1 MREARDPESR
11 RHHANTAYRTT
22 TTKTAPA
29 AAPKGKT
36 TRSKKIE
43 RDPEPEVTE
52 DLDEPDELQEEGP
65 APTARK
71 PTRKATTTSK
81 TDSKPAPKAT
91 KATTTRA
98 TKAKAETEKAKP
110 VVEKAK
116 TTAEKVSVANEKA
129 KPATAKAKSST
140 EGGKTATQKTKS
152 TTEKKAE
159 PKLATQS
166 RATRATRATEA
177 KGKAPPLSPKKVTQV
192 SRAPARNTRTASDK
206 QTNKK
211 VQPRASNQ
219 PGRPRARRNISD
231 ENAVIPDLQPPED
244 DEFDEI
250 KVTQPKKVQK
260 PQAAPSKKV
269 EPAQDISHH
278 STPDLTRPTTPIE
291 QSRQAVKEGID
302 QNGEAPEEEPEEIPE
317 SESEVEEESKA
328 SGDELMG
335 PKTPMK
341 RTSPVEEIR
350 PASTRKDDA
359 DPLDIDG
366 PMKTPVR
373 RFAVLGTQ
381 KGTPQ
386 TQKPYCKPAVPM
398 SAQPMTV
405 ARARHR
411 AMVFPDLQ
419 PFSIDRS
426 RLAKADAENDPD
438 ETIVVEDLAERH
450 TEDKMDTTQDITED
464 SVIIV
469 RRSSPVLEKAHKT
482 PKPETVVWE
491 NVTIP
496 FDFDT
501 QPRDASQE
509 EMTDEE
515 LDTSIQQEGRPS
527 LDATVHLSE
536 FIDVKSLSESPEGES
551 DEKSPA
557 LEESLGY
564 NSSPHDLPSSAQAEE
579 ASEVEPALEESFI
592 TSPQVSGEAAHQ
604 PSSPSEDLTLPLP
617 TEEKRCDAAIEHE
630 LDKEKLDEATEE
642 SSVEKVT
649 PTEVAVDD
657 EDTAEIPSYARPTLA
672 SRRKS
677 LPAPADRDELLKAGD
692 RRRTDGASL
701 LRLGRTP
708 EKPKAS
714 VSNTPVAQEAKTP
727 STSAPSPADY
737 TPASKMLFAQTPSTS
752 VPQSVKR
759 TPAERFPGLPS
770 RQTYEEV
777 VDATPGEDV
786 AEQEPMTPQPA
797 QERFPGLPSRETYD
811 DNSAGQDKASI
822 FNATKTPQQP
832 EERFP
837 GLPSR
842 HTYEQESE
850 APEDIETPADW
861 DPATP
866 QPAERFPGLPSRQ
879 TYDELPSASGDETPV
894 RPEVELR
901 TPQTAERFPGLPSKR
916 SYEEHAKTAM
926 PQTRFQTPPPRSVK
940 RPATTQKP
948 VTSLRKVALK
958 ASATPMK
965 SKTPAKTPLKAA
977 AMTPGNEPM
986 TPHPAAPLRGVVALV
1001 EVFTSDGGNATPA
1014 FVVLLQRLGAKTTK
1028 NFSERVTHL
1037 VFKEGSPTTLQRLRV
1052 HNKQVAETGIG
1063 TEMFCVNSRWVS
1075 DCETEGRRMD
1085 EHYEEYAVDVE
1096 DVPRA
1101 GKRRRKSMEPSSLLN
1116 VGGSVI
1122 RDRKSSLGRLS
1133 LLGRTPMKMDSS
1145 PEEELQ
1151 KTITPV
1157 ADKENSIS
1165 GAESGED
1172 SPVTPAYLAAPD
1184 SLIQQ
1189 TAPLNR
1195 VRKLDFTNDELKVKK
1210 NRRLTSWDAG
1220 EF

>member
-1 MREARDPESR
+1 MKS
-11 RHHANTAYRTT
+11 TT
-22 TTKTAPA
+22 EGAKT
-29 AAPKGKT
+29 G
-36 TRSKKIE
+36 
-43 RDPEPEVTE
+43 
-52 DLDEPDELQEEGP
+52 
-65 APTARK
+65 
-71 PTRKATTTSK
+71 
-81 TDSKPAPKAT
+81 
-91 KATTTRA
+91 
-98 TKAKAETEKAKP
+98 TEKAKL
-110 VVEKAK
+110 
-116 TTAEKVSVANEKA
+116 
-129 KPATAKAKSST
+129 
-140 EGGKTATQKTKS
+140 

-192 SRAPARNTRTASDK
+192 SRAPARSTRTASDK
-206 QTNKK
+206 PATKK
-211 VQPRASNQ
+211 AQPQASTQ
-219 PGRPRARRNISD
+219 QGRPRARRNISD

-250 KVTQPKKVQK
+250 KVTQPKKAQK
-260 PQAAPSKKV
+260 PQAATSKNV
-269 EPAQDISHH
+269 EPVQDISRH
-278 STPDLTRPTTPIE
+278 STPILARPSTPIE
-291 QSRQAVKEGID
+291 HSREVED
-302 QNGEAPEEEPEEIPE
+302 EANDNHEETSDGEPEEIPE
-317 SESEVEEESKA
+317 SESEAEEESKA

-341 RTSPVEEIR
+341 RTSPVKETR
-350 PASTRKDDA
+350 HTSTRKDDA
-359 DPLDIDG
+359 SPMDIDG

-405 ARARHR
+405 ARAQHR
-411 AMVFPDLQ
+411 AMVFSQLQ
-419 PFSIDRS
+419 PFSIERNHP
-426 RLAKADAENDPD
+426 AKADAENDPD
-438 ETIVVEDLAERH
+438 ETIVVEDLAEKH
-450 TEDKMDTTQDITED
+450 TDDKMDTTQDISEE
-464 SVIIV
+464 SVIIA
-469 RRSSPVLEKAHKT
+469 RGSSPEFEKPRKT
-482 PKPETVVWE
+482 PKPETVMWE

-496 FDFDT
+496 FDFDAA
-501 QPRDASQE
+501 PRVVSEEEE
-509 EMTDEE
+509 EMAEQE
-515 LDTSIQQEGRPS
+515 LDTSIESEGRPS

-536 FIDVKSLSESPEGES
+536 FIDVKSLSESPERDS

-557 LEESLGY
+557 FEESLVHEPTPQ
-564 NSSPHDLPSSAQAEE
+564 NLPSNNQAEE
-579 ASEVEPALEESFI
+579 VSEVEPALEESVV
-592 TSPQVSGEAAHQ
+592 TSHQASGEAADQ
-604 PSSPSEDLTLPLP
+604 PSYPSEDLTLPLLAD
-617 TEEKRCDAAIEHE
+617 EKRDDAAMEPV
-630 LDKEKLDEATEE
+630 LDGEKLDEPTEE
-642 SSVEKVT
+642 SNFEKVT
-649 PTEVAVDD
+649 PTEAAVDD
-657 EDTAEIPSYARPTLA
+657 EDTPDVPSYAQPTLS

-708 EKPKAS
+708 QKPKAF

-737 TPASKMLFAQTPSTS
+737 TPASRMLFAQTPSTS

-759 TPAERFPGLPS
+759 TPAERFPGMPS
-770 RQTYEEV
+770 RQTYEDV
-777 VDATPGEDV
+777 TDATLDDDM
-786 AEQEPMTPQPA
+786 AEQEAMTPQPA

-811 DNSAGQDKASI
+811 DTSAGHDEESI
-822 FNATKTPQQP
+822 FNATKTPKQP

-850 APEDIETPADW
+850 APEEIETPAESG
-861 DPATP
+861 PGTP
-866 QPAERFPGLPSRQ
+866 QTAERFPGLPSRP
-879 TYDELPSASGDETPV
+879 TYDELPSAFGEVTPV
-894 RPEVELR
+894 RPEAELE

-926 PQTRFQTPPPRSVK
+926 PQTRFRTPPPRSVK

-948 VTSLRKVALK
+948 TVSLRKVALK

-965 SKTPAKTPLKAA
+965 SNTPAKTPLKAP

-1014 FVVLLQRLGAKTTK
+1014 FIVLLQRLGAKTTK

-1052 HNKQVAETGIG
+1052 HNKQVAETGVG

-1085 EHYEEYAVDVE
+1085 EHDEEYAVDVE

-1116 VGGSVI
+1116 IGGSVI

-1145 PEEELQ
+1145 PEDEVQ
-1151 KTITPV
+1151 KSITPV